1 MNVLYLTKN
10 SDRAESAMI
19 TGVHKAGVQATVM
32 GDLRS
37 AHMQRI
43 RDAGVHVID
52 VAWERRLDL
61 KTLRLIRDTIAN
73 DSIDII
79 HAFTHR
85 TVLHM
90 VLSSKHL
97 PVKLVAYRG
106 VIGNISWLSPLS
118 WVRFLNRRI
127 SRIVCVTEDI
137 RRHLLGLKF
146 LWFRLD
152 PGKVVVIHKGHELSW
167 YQETPADLGE
177 FGIPQNAMVA
187 TCSSRLRRTK
197 GLWELVEALSL
208 TGQDRNI
215 HVLFLGHEGD
225 ESLCSAIAET
235 PHPER
240 FHFAG
245 FRKDAPAIMA
255 ASDVCVLPTH
265 REGLSR
271 AVIEAMAYR
280 VTPLVTAVGGNLD
293 LVVDGESGILFPVGD
308 VEALAQGL
316 ERLYDQPELR
326 RRLGD
331 AARERISSHFRSSGT
346 VDRTL
351 DMYRQV
357 MADQDGEPATV

>member
-1 MNVLYLTKN
+1 MRVLYLTKN

-19 TGVHKAGVQATVM
+19 IGVHQSGAAVTVM

-37 AHMQRI
+37 THMQRI
-43 RDAGVHVID
+43 RDAGARVVD
-52 VAWERRLDL
+52 VDWEPKLDR
-61 KTLRLIRDTIAN
+61 KTLRLIREAITVDGV
-73 DSIDII
+73 DII

-90 VLSSKHL
+90 VLASKGQ

-118 WVRFLNRRI
+118 WVRFLNHRI
-127 SRIVCVTEDI
+127 SRIICVTGDI
-137 RRHLLGLKF
+137 RRYLLGLKF

-152 PGKVVVIHKGHELSW
+152 PDKVLVIHKGHELSW
-167 YQETPADLGE
+167 YRETPADLTE
-177 FGIPQNAMVA
+177 FGIPADALVA

-197 GLWELVEALSL
+197 GLWELVEALGR
-208 TGQDRNI
+208 TDPQKNI
-215 HVLFLGHEGD
+215 HILFLGHDGD
-225 ESLCSAIAET
+225 ESLRAAIAET

-293 LVVDGESGILFPVGD
+293 LVVDGECGILFPVGD
-308 VEALAQGL
+308 AGALAEAL

-326 RRLGD
+326 QRLGE
-331 AARERISSHFRSSGT
+331 AARERIASHFGSSAT
-346 VDRTL
+346 VDQTL
-351 DMYRQV
+351 GLYRQV
-357 MADQDGEPATV
+357 LAE